1 MQDPSTVVGLT
12 STIPVEVVFAAGL
25 KPLDLNNLFITS
37 PGRDQLLN
45 QAERAGFGHNI
56 CSWIKGIYSTALNH
70 HIQSVIAV
78 TGGDCSNT
86 LALAEVLERRG
97 VRIIPF
103 DYPRDRDRESLRRQI
118 NALVDAL
125 GATWSEVETVKAR
138 LDRVRAKLRELD
150 RLTYR
155 EGVVSG
161 LENHLFLVGSSDFEG
176 DVDAYEIRL
185 ERFLEEAKKRKAAA
199 ESVRVGFLG
208 VPPIL
213 DGIYEFLESVG
224 CRVVFNEVQR
234 QFCIPFDAPDLV
246 DRYLM
251 YTYPYGI
258 EARIEDIRR
267 AVQERKL
274 DGLIHYAQTFCYR
287 QIYDLIFRESLSLPL
302 LTLEGD
308 RPGKVDSRTQI
319 RLESFVEMLKM
330 RKTDFP

>member
-37 PGRDQLLN
+37 QGREQLLA
-45 QAERAGFGHNI
+45 QAERAGFAHST
-56 CSWIKGIYSTALNH
+56 CAWIKGIYSTALNH
-70 HIQSVIAV
+70 RLKSVIAV

-97 VRIIPF
+97 IRIIPF
-103 DYPRDRDRESLRRQI
+103 DYPRDRSQESLRTQI
-118 NALVDAL
+118 NALMEAL
-125 GATWSEVETVKAR
+125 GATWPEVERVKAR
-138 LDRVRAKLRELD
+138 LDRVRRKLQELD
-150 RLTYR
+150 ALTYR
-155 EGVVSG
+155 ERLVSG
-161 LENHLFLVGSSDFEG
+161 LENHLFLVTSSDFES

-185 ERFLEEAKKRKAAA
+185 ERFLEEAKKRKPAA

-213 DGIYEFLESVG
+213 DGIYEFLESLG
-224 CRVVFNEVQR
+224 CRVVFNEIQR
-234 QFCIPFDAPDLV
+234 QFSIPFESADLV
-246 DRYLM
+246 ERYLM

-258 EARIEDIRR
+258 EARIEDIRL
-267 AVQERKL
+267 AVQGRKL

-287 QIYDLIFRESLSLPL
+287 QIYDLIFRESFSLPM

-308 RPGKVDSRTQI
+308 RPGKLDSRTQI

-330 RKTDFP
+330 GKADFP